1 MRTVIERLTRE
12 YEAARD
18 PELAAPMSAYMRDL
32 FPFLG
37 IKSMPRR
44 LLSQRVLD
52 GVEKPDEAQLA
63 EVALACWALPER
75 EYQHF
80 AVDWLRQHA
89 KVLTEAFLP
98 TAQYLI
104 TTKSWWDTVDELAS
118 DVVGVMVQR
127 HPDLLSTMDAWAHG
141 SDPTVGSPAAS
152 PKSALLPDLWLARTA
167 ILHQLRYKAAT
178 GTDRL
183 FRYCADNAEHRDFFI
198 RKAVGWALR
207 QYAKT
212 EPDAVRAFVVT
223 HPELSTLSKR
233 EALKNL

>member
-1 MRTVIERLTRE
+1 MRTVLERLTRE
-12 YEAARD
+12 YETARD
-18 PELAAPMSAYMRDL
+18 PDLAAPMTAYMRDL

-37 IKSMPRR
+37 IKSIPRR
-44 LLSQRVLD
+44 LLSKRVLD
-52 GVEKPDEAQLA
+52 GVEKPDEAQLT
-63 EVALACWALPER
+63 EVARACWALPER

-89 KVLTEAFLP
+89 KVLTPAFLP

-118 DVVGVMVQR
+118 DIVGVMVQR
-127 HPDLLSTMDAWAHG
+127 HPGLLSTMDAWATG
-141 SDPTVGSPAAS
+141 SDPKLGWPAAS
-152 PKSALLPDLWLARTA
+152 PKASELPDLWLARTA

-178 GTDRL
+178 DTDRL
-183 FRYCADNAEHRDFFI
+183 FRYCADNAGHRDFFI
-198 RKAVGWALR
+198 RKAIGWALR

-212 EPDAVRAFVVT
+212 EPDAVREFVASE
-223 HPELSTLSKR
+223 PGLSGLSKK

>member
-1 MRTVIERLTRE
+1 MRTVLHRLTHE

-18 PELAAPMSAYMRDL
+18 PELAAPMAAYMRGL

-37 IKSMPRR
+37 LPSTPRR
-44 LLSQRVLD
+44 LLTKRVLE
-52 GVEKPDEAQLA
+52 GLEKPDEAQLT
-63 EVALACWALPER
+63 EVALACWALDER

-80 AVDWLRQHA
+80 AVDWLRSHA
-89 KVLTEAFLP
+89 KVLTPAFLP
-98 TAQYLI
+98 TARYLI
-104 TTKSWWDTVDELAS
+104 TTKSWWDTVDGLAA
-118 DVVGVMVQR
+118 DVVGTLVQR
-127 HPDLLSTMDAWAHG
+127 HPGLLSTMDAWATG
-141 SDPTVGSPAAS
+141 SDPATGWPAAS
-152 PKSALLPDLWLARTA
+152 PKAAALPELWLARTA

-178 GTDRL
+178 DTDRL
-183 FRYCADNAEHRDFFI
+183 FRYCADNAGHRDFFI

-212 EPDAVRAFVVT
+212 EPDAVRAFVEA

>member
-1 MRTVIERLTRE
+1 MDRLTRE

-18 PELAAPMSAYMRDL
+18 PELAAPMTAYMRDL

-37 IKSMPRR
+37 IKSPPRR
-44 LLSQRVLD
+44 LLSKRVLD
-52 GVEKPDEAQLA
+52 GVDKPDEAQLTA
-63 EVALACWALPER
+63 VALACWRLEER

-80 AVDWLRQHA
+80 AVDWLRSHA
-89 KVLTEAFLP
+89 KVLTPAFLP
-98 TAQYLI
+98 TVRHLI

-118 DVVGVMVQR
+118 DVVGVMVER
-127 HPDLLSTMDAWAHG
+127 HPGLLSTMDAWAAG
-141 SDPTVGSPAAS
+141 SDPAVGWPAAS
-152 PKSALLPDLWLARTA
+152 PKATAVPEMWLARTA
-167 ILHQLRYKAAT
+167 ILHQLRYKVAT
-178 GTDRL
+178 DTDRL
-183 FRYCADNAEHRDFFI
+183 FRYCANNAGHRDFFI

-212 EPDAVRAFVVT
+212 EPDIVRAFVEA

>member
-12 YEAARD
+12 YETARD
-18 PELAAPMSAYMRDL
+18 PERAAPMTTYMRDL

-37 IKSMPRR
+37 IKSTPRR
-44 LLSQRVLD
+44 LLSKRVLD
-52 GVEKPDEAQLA
+52 GVEKPNEAQLA
-63 EVALACWALPER
+63 EVALAGWALPER

-89 KVLTEAFLP
+89 KVLTEASLP
-98 TAQYLI
+98 TVQYLI

-127 HPDLLSTMDAWAHG
+127 HPGLLSTMDAWATG
-141 SDPTVGSPAAS
+141 SDPTLGWPAAS
-152 PKSALLPDLWLARTA
+152 PKASPIPELWLARTA
-167 ILHQLRYKAAT
+167 ILHQLRYRAAT
-178 GTDRL
+178 DTDRL
-183 FRYCADNAEHRDFFI
+183 FRYCAENAEHRDFFI

-212 EPDAVRAFVVT
+212 DPDAVRSFVAD